1 MHPSLNKKDA
11 LKEIKKIQEIPDF
24 VNFEFIEYDKESLLH
39 TLKASK
45 YCFFGVSSYVNYAIE
60 LGNNVILV
68 QTSHIEKS
76 PIKLELKNASNLLI
90 IGPW

>member
-11 LKEIKKIQEIPDF
+11 LKEIKKIQEIPNF
-24 VNFEFIEYDKESLLH
+24 VNYEFIEYNKESLFY

-60 LGNNVILV
+60 LGNNVISV
-68 QTSHIEKS
+68 QTSHIERS
-76 PIKLELKNASNLLI
+76 PIKLELKNASNLLV